1 MCKPQKYLN
10 ASVRC
15 MNVYAFRTCS
25 HLSASPWLYG
35 PGAAVGCQTHGRSR
49 VRLADTAP
57 RRLKLSRAATP
68 RPSPR
73 RGEGT
78 GGTGTVQKAGGRRR
92 DAALPGT
99 CAAGGA
105 GSGAALSAGHVPL
118 PPLPSLSGSL
128 SSGAGAAAQQ
138 VSERRGPGPAPPPH
152 APMAGRGPGGE
163 QGYIRTVLGQQ
174 ILGELDSSSLALP
187 SEAGLKLS
195 GGEEKALRIHRQVQ
209 QTLARKS
216 RGSLHNGECP
226 PAPCV
231 AVGPGSR
238 VARAAPVRAPVSGW

>member
-1 MCKPQKYLN
+1 M
-10 ASVRC
+10 
-15 MNVYAFRTCS
+15 
-25 HLSASPWLYG
+25 
-35 PGAAVGCQTHGRSR
+35 
-49 VRLADTAP
+49 
-57 RRLKLSRAATP
+57 
-68 RPSPR
+68 
-73 RGEGT
+73 
-78 GGTGTVQKAGGRRR
+78 
-92 DAALPGT
+92 PGT

-105 GSGAALSAGHVPL
+105 GPGAALSAGRVPL
-118 PPLPSLSGSL
+118 RPLPSFSSSP
-128 SSGAGAAAQQ
+128 SSGGGAAAQQ
-138 VSERRGPGPAPPPH
+138 VSVRRGPGPVPPPR
-152 APMAGRGPGGE
+152 APMAGRGPGGD

-231 AVGPGSR
+231 ALGVPSRWGSPGASPGCGV
-238 VARAAPVRAPVSGW
+238 VAALLSHSARLRRGKFLPPSYCNL